1 MDAHFF
7 EAVALWSQVAGAAA
21 FLVAL
26 VLLFRKYVIPAVAA
40 NERARNA
47 EITGAESRRAALQAE
62 LAKARADLERAD
74 RDAAEIRS
82 RLMEQIERTRAQLKA
97 EAQADG
103 ERLVHNAEGELDRAR
118 LAARDRLRIE
128 FIQRAL
134 AKARRDAAGRVSDA
148 TNERLVARTV
158 DDLVRGSA

>member
-1 MDAHFF
+1 MDAQFF
-7 EAVALWSQVAGAAA
+7 ASVALWSQVAGAGA
-21 FLVAL
+21 FLVTL

-40 NERARNA
+40 NEQARNA
-47 EITGAESRRAALQAE
+47 EIAGAESRRAALQAE
-62 LAKARADLERAD
+62 LAKARAELERAD
-74 RDAAEIRS
+74 HDAAEIRN
-82 RLMEQIERTRAQLKA
+82 RLMEQVARTRAQLQA

-103 ERLVHNAEGELDRAR
+103 ERLVHNAEGELERAR

-134 AKARRDAAGRVSDA
+134 AKARHDAAGRVSDA